1 MVAAVIR
8 STKHQ
13 PVAIWND
20 CFVVL
25 WRQKWAVMKNIH
37 SGHMKNVLICS
48 DFRKIGSET
57 VWGNIP
63 LLYGIAIVTY
73 MPSIILALSTRKTIF

>member
-1 MVAAVIR
+1 MKIEMYGSSAVIS
-8 STKHQ
+8 STKHHQ

-37 SGHMKNVLICS
+37 IGHMKNVSIFS

-73 MPSIILALSTRKTIF
+73 ICLQ

>member
-1 MVAAVIR
+1 
-8 STKHQ
+8 
-13 PVAIWND
+13 
-20 CFVVL
+20 
-25 WRQKWAVMKNIH
+25 
-37 SGHMKNVLICS
+37 MKNVLIRS

-57 VWGNIP
+57 VLGNIP